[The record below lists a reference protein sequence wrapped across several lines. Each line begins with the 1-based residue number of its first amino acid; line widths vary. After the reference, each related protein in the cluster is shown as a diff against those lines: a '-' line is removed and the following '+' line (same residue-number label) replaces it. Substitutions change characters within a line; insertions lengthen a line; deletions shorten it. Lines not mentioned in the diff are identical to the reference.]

1 MSKTEIE
8 HSEAPN
14 DAEEE
19 HDHPS
24 DNKYIQ
30 IAIILGVITALE
42 VATYFFEGMPGY
54 ILIPLLMIM
63 MVIKFFYVAAWF
75 MNLRFDSPLFTKF
88 FVAGLVLATVVY
100 AIALTVFEFWHK
112 G

>member
-30 IAIILGVITALE
+30 IAIILGVITAC
-42 VATYFFEGMPGY
+42 
-54 ILIPLLMIM
+54 LL
-63 MVIKFFYVAAWF
+63 YT
-75 MNLRFDSPLFTKF
+75 SPSPRD
-88 FVAGLVLATVVY
+88 
-100 AIALTVFEFWHK
+100 
-112 G
+112 

>member
-8 HSEAPN
+8 HSETSD
-14 DAEEE
+14 DAGDE

-30 IAIILGVITALE
+30 IAIILAVITALE
-42 VATYFFEGMPGY
+42 VATYFFEGMPGE
-54 ILIPLLMIM
+54 ILIPLLLIM

-75 MNLRFDSPLFTKF
+75 MHLRFDSPLFTKF

-100 AIALTVFEFWHK
+100 VIALTVFEFWHK